1 MSGYRGH
8 IQLQELQMSVS
19 ELLLDLFSWTT
30 MMTLPRNDVEWS
42 EKYSKTNVTRLVAAP
57 KLTKREMLI

>member
-1 MSGYRGH
+1 
-8 IQLQELQMSVS
+8 MSVS

-30 MMTLPRNDVEWS
+30 IMTLPRNDVEWS